1 MRIIEQ
7 SATILDWSGLDLYQ
21 RVEQA
26 ARVCRRSES
35 KGDAEGFVRS
45 LIRRGHLSPLEFAR
59 VEFPAIA
66 LYPILDWVSNIR
78 RLREIAV
85 DEEADEAAEFARQ
98 RLAAVAMRY
107 PAFCEGIQLTEED
120 IYPFAAQGM
129 KPANDWIPVLF
140 VTSRTIS
147 HQLVRYRHDI
157 TFCQESQRHVRYDRD
172 GIEVIEQPPMLNQHE
187 WMNQLVW
194 NAWNF
199 AMHDAEGAYIEMMEA
214 GATAEQARAVLPGCT
229 ATRILAYASPDEWRH
244 IFSQRCDEHA
254 DPQMRALMIPL
265 RDEMREREL
274 I

>member
-1 MRIIEQ
+1 MKIIEQ
-7 SATILDWSGLDLYQ
+7 SATILDWTGLDLYQ
-21 RVEQA
+21 RVETA

-98 RLAAVAMRY
+98 RLAAVAMQY
-107 PAFCEGIQLTEED
+107 PALCEGIQLTEED

-147 HQLVRYRHDI
+147 HQLVRYRHEI

-172 GIEVIEQPPMLNQHE
+172 GIEVVMPPGLDM
-187 WMNQLVW
+187 
-194 NAWNF
+194 NAW
-199 AMHDAEGAYIEMMEA
+199 ACATWTSACEYAEDYYNVMMQH

-229 ATRILAYASPDEWRH
+229 ATRILAYASPEEWRH

-254 DPQMRALMIPL
+254 DPQMSALMIPL
-265 RDEMREREL
+265 RDEMKKRGL

>member
-78 RLREIAV
+78 RMREIAV

-98 RLAAVAMRY
+98 RLAAVAMQY
-107 PAFCEGIQLTEED
+107 PALCEGIQLTEED

-147 HQLVRYRHDI
+147 HQLVRYRHEI

-172 GIEVIEQPPMLNQHE
+172 GIEVIMPSGLDSERKRIIWEAGCCGGEACYRNL
-187 WMNQLVW
+187 
-194 NAWNF
+194 
-199 AMHDAEGAYIEMMEA
+199 MEA
-214 GATAEQARAVLPGCT
+214 GATAEQARAVLPGCV
-229 ATRILAYASPDEWRH
+229 ATRILAYASPEEWRH
-244 IFSQRCDEHA
+244 IFSQRCDKAA
-254 DPQMRALMIPL
+254 DQQMRALMESL
-265 RDEMREREL
+265 RDDMKKRGL